1 VNNPAMVRTN
11 AAAPEDAY
19 EQLRSQI
26 VDGALMPNERLV
38 ETDLAERLGVGR
50 AAVRTFLTRLE
61 QEGLVV
67 REPNRGARVRMVTE
81 AEAVEITQTR
91 MVLEALAAREAA
103 DRATRD
109 EVAQMRAVLAEMEQR
124 LTAGELLLYSDGNA
138 RLHALI
144 LRASR
149 HATATRLIS
158 SLKAQTV
165 RFQYR
170 TVLVPGRPQHSYAEH
185 TAIVDAIDA
194 GDADAAE
201 AAMRLHLSHVTKTL
215 RETHAQQ

>member
-1 VNNPAMVRTN
+1 LTFVNSFVNNPCVAG
-11 AAAPEDAY
+11 AY
-19 EQLRSQI
+19 DRLREQI

-38 ETDLAERLGVGR
+38 ETDLAARLGIGR
-50 AAVRTFLTRLE
+50 AAVRTCLTRLE

-67 REPNRGARVRMVTE
+67 REPNRGARVRMISH
-81 AEAVEITQTR
+81 AEAVEITQAR

-103 DRATRD
+103 RCATRE
-109 EVAQMRAVLAEMEQR
+109 EVAEMRAVLAEMGRR
-124 LTAGELLLYSDGNA
+124 LDAGELLLYSDGNA

-158 SLKAQTV
+158 GLKAQTV
-165 RFQYR
+165 RFQFR
-170 TVLVPGRPQHSYAEH
+170 TVLAPGRPQHSYAEH
-185 TAIVDAIDA
+185 TAIVDAIDK

-201 AAMRLHLSHVTKTL
+201 AAMRLHLFHVTRTL
-215 RETHAQQ
+215 RETPQKG

>member
-1 VNNPAMVRTN
+1 MART
-11 AAAPEDAY
+11 AFDR
-19 EQLRSQI
+19 LWSQI
-26 VDGALMPNERLV
+26 VTGELMPNERLV
-38 ETDLAERLGVGR
+38 ETDLAAQLGVGR

-67 REPNRGARVRMVTE
+67 REPNRGARVRLVTE

-103 DRATRD
+103 GHATRD
-109 EVAQMRAVLAEMEQR
+109 EVAEMRAILAEMGER
-124 LTAGELLLYSDGNA
+124 LSAGELLLYSDGNA

-149 HATATRLIS
+149 HATAARLVS
-158 SLKAQTV
+158 GLKAQTV

-185 TAIVDAIDA
+185 TAIVDAIDT

-201 AAMRLHLSHVTKTL
+201 AAMRHHLFHVTTTL
-215 RETHAQQ
+215 RESRAQS

>member
-1 VNNPAMVRTN
+1 MART
-11 AAAPEDAY
+11 AFDR
-19 EQLRSQI
+19 LRSQI
-26 VDGALMPNERLV
+26 VTGELMPNERLV
-38 ETDLAERLGVGR
+38 ETDLAAQLGVGR

-67 REPNRGARVRMVTE
+67 REPNRGARVRMITD

-103 DRATRD
+103 GHATRD
-109 EVAQMRAVLAEMEQR
+109 EVAEMRAILAEMGER

-138 RLHALI
+138 RLHSLI

-149 HATATRLIS
+149 HATAARLVS
-158 SLKAQTV
+158 GLKAQTV

-185 TAIVDAIDA
+185 TAIVDAIDT
-194 GDADAAE
+194 GDGDAAE
-201 AAMRLHLSHVTKTL
+201 AAMRLHLSHVTTTL
-215 RETHAQQ
+215 RETRAQP